1 MALSASATPRLRRSP
16 MRPRL
21 PPPRTKAVGVQRG
34 EIWRYRPKGP
44 RGERLVL
51 IVSGAGINA
60 DDRRAWLIGL
70 DVLSHDPHDLLAVP
84 VPGHGWADAS
94 TVVRVYRRWLAEGD
108 RIDVVTPEALE
119 AVDVALRAALDL

>member
-1 MALSASATPRLRRSP
+1 MRLR
-16 MRPRL
+16 
-21 PPPRTKAVGVQRG
+21 PPQPRTKAIGVQRG

-60 DDRRAWLIGL
+60 DERRSWLLGL
-70 DVLSHDPHDLLAVP
+70 DILPHDPHDLLAVP
-84 VPGHGWADAS
+84 IPGHGWADAS

-108 RIDVVTPEALE
+108 RVDTVGREVSE